1 MSIIYTVHGFE
12 FLLDTSDWSSKEGR
26 EIAEDVM
33 KARLSELTPEQAAE
47 LHAELRKFDDGD
59 SFSLPPLAREIS
71 REAFRAGTRG
81 WVCVPDSGHNTEIG
95 AYPDP
100 DGE

>member
-1 MSIIYTVHGFE
+1 MCIIYTVHGFE
-12 FLLDTSDWSSKEGR
+12 FVLDTSDWSSEEGR
-26 EIAEDVM
+26 EMAEGVM

-81 WVCVPDSGHNTEIG
+81 WARTPDSGHNTSIG
-95 AYPDP
+95 VELDP